1 MVNTSISSLLRD
13 CAIRMP
19 DAPAILAPG
28 RMPLS
33 FAGVWEQTQAMA
45 RALRSM
51 GISNSTRVAIVLPNG
66 PEMATAFLG
75 TAACA
80 ASAPLN
86 PGYQASEFRFYLED
100 TRAEAVL
107 LRKAE
112 DGAIRNVAR
121 DMGLLVVE
129 LESGAADAA
138 GHFRIAGHRT
148 DGAATATFSADDD
161 VALILH
167 TSGTTARP
175 KSVPLTHANLMASA
189 QGIARHLA
197 LTPVDRCLNVMPLF
211 HIHGL
216 VGALLATVAGGGS
229 IVCAPGFTEA
239 DFFDWVAEFRP
250 SWYTAVPTIHQAI
263 AAGAARYQ
271 ERATGHRFRFV
282 RSSSAALPPATLRL
296 LEEVLLA
303 PVIEAYGMTEA
314 SHQMASNP
322 LPPGQR
328 KPGSV
333 GLAAGA
339 DIAVMD
345 DSSHL
350 LEAGRIGEI
359 VIRGPGVTPGY
370 ENNPQA
376 NAGAFVDGWFRTGDQ
391 GHLDERGYLHIS
403 GRLKEIV
410 NRGGEKISPREID
423 DGLLELNPVQR
434 LDHVSAG
441 LTYED
446 PQGWSVDAAM
456 YCRLSGSPV
465 QRFENVYNRWVLLPE
480 LHADRVL
487 FKPSRSRACG
497 IDTSLRWT
505 VGDHLLLRAQYT
517 LARTEELIDGDWQ
530 PRPWDARHQARASLQ
545 WQDARWNLSLAAA
558 WHSGWPTSDL
568 QTRTDPDRFGPDRF
582 GKARFNGFF
591 SLDFHAGRF
600 FAVGASTL
608 ETYLDVSNATA
619 RENEGGTIYF
629 SAPDGIES
637 RRRHLLP
644 IIPNLGLRLQW

>member
-45 RALRSM
+45 RALQSR

-80 ASAPLN
+80 ACAPLN

-121 DMGLLVVE
+121 DMGLQVVE

-138 GHFRIAGHRT
+138 GRFRIAGHRT

-189 QGIARHLA
+189 QSIARHLA

-229 IVCAPGFTEA
+229 IVCSPGFTDA

-250 SWYTAVPTIHQAI
+250 SWYTAVPTIHQAV
-263 AAGAARYQ
+263 AAGAARYR

-345 DSSHL
+345 DSSRL

-359 VIRGPGVTPGY
+359 VIRGPGVTRGY

-423 DGLLELNPVQR
+423 DGLLEHTGVAQAVAFAVPHPSL
-434 LDHVSAG
+434 G
-441 LTYED
+441 ED
-446 PQGWSVDAAM
+446 
-456 YCRLSGSPV
+456 
-465 QRFENVYNRWVLLPE
+465 
-480 LHADRVL
+480 
-487 FKPSRSRACG
+487 
-497 IDTSLRWT
+497 
-505 VGDHLLLRAQYT
+505 
-517 LARTEELIDGDWQ
+517 
-530 PRPWDARHQARASLQ
+530 
-545 WQDARWNLSLAAA
+545 LAAA
-558 WHSGWPTSDL
+558 VVLNPGSRADEAELRHFLFARLSDFKVPSQILFVDAIPKGATGKVQRTTLHEKFASLLKPPFVAPETKL
-568 QTRTDPDRFGPDRF
+568 QRSVEVILREILECGPVGLND
-582 GKARFNGFF
+582 N
-591 SLDFHAGRF
+591 F
-600 FAVGASTL
+600 FALGGDSLKGARAVARL
-608 ETYLDVSNATA
+608 NAQHDLDLPVIALFRQPTIAAIARTIEQAVSQRSSEDAA
-619 RENEGGTIYF
+619 LISEIAALSDEEVERLLQEGNNG
-629 SAPDGIES
+629 
-637 RRRHLLP
+637 R
-644 IIPNLGLRLQW
+644 